1 MTLSQIYKLILCI
14 ETQTMNIV
22 FSKSYLKDLFIGN
35 VKAYKEYK
43 SNPQLVKQYVKTIN
57 KLKSITRIE
66 QLHQIKSLRY
76 EKKIGDLNGISA
88 VWVNK
93 QYRILFKESS
103 TESGNLNIDLLEIED
118 LSKHYEK

>member
-1 MTLSQIYKLILCI
+1 
-14 ETQTMNIV
+14 MNIV
-22 FSKSYLKDLFIGN
+22 FSKSYLEDLFIGN